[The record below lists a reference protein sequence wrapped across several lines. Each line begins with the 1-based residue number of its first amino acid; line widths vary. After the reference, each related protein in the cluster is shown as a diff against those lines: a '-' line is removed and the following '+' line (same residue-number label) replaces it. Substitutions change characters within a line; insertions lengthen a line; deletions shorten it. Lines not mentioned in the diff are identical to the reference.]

1 MPLGPYFADFA
12 CLRLKLVVELDGSQH
27 ARQDRLEHDRIRTR
41 YLEGRGFRVL
51 RFWNDDV
58 FHEIESVID
67 TIFAAMEGR

>member
-1 MPLGPYFADFA
+1 MPMSEAPPPGRRP
-12 CLRLKLVVELDGSQH
+12 ES
-27 ARQDRLEHDRIRTR
+27 HDRIRTR

-51 RFWNDDV
+51 RFWDDDV